1 MFGEE
6 SKEDHANR
14 GDRKRG
20 QEDMSAP
27 VRYKLHLRCL
37 QASKLGC
44 PGAIG
49 GKNNLEVRRAVRLEK
64 RDFRVV
70 E

>member
-1 MFGEE
+1 MSGEE
-6 SKEDHANR
+6 PKEDPANR
-14 GDRKRG
+14 GDRKR
-20 QEDMSAP
+20 QEDTKAP
-27 VRYKLHLRCL
+27 VRYKVHLRGL

-44 PGAIG
+44 PGAIEE
-49 GKNNLEVRRAVRLEK
+49 KNNLEVRRAVRLEK